1 MLDNKKREH
10 MPTLAPPSRCLITT
24 IMWTVWMTNEVD
36 ENEFDNKDQD
46 EVVHEEKKSGQNEE
60 LPSNISDPINWDDM
74 NMRFRDLLVEKGPA
88 TRHDKKGGYLATSG
102 YNDWRNLSKR
112 LKEHKGSHDHI
123 TCMTRRAE
131 LESRLQKNKTIDKHA
146 QEAINKDNI
155 HWREVLLRII
165 ALVKT
170 LAKNN
175 LTFRGKNEKV
185 GQDRNENFLSF
196 IEMIAEFDVVMRE
209 HIRKIGAAEIYSHY
223 LSHKIQNELIGILTG
238 EIRLMIMKTIHASK
252 YCSIIL
258 DCTPNIS
265 HKEQMTMIIRC
276 VNISSTSTKVEE
288 FYLTFLEVKDKSGEG
303 LFSKIK
309 EALVD
314 MELEIDDVRGQE
326 SETHGIGVFEI
337 LFGMILWY
345 DLLAVVNRVS
355 KTLQSADIDI
365 DVAIIE
371 LKGLDMDIEA
381 EFLVKKKRT
390 IRRKKHFDEVSD
402 KGDENMDL
410 SPEED
415 FRINYFFTLID
426 QALKLT
432 SASDESLM
440 ASCVHLES
448 SLKHGEHSDI
458 DG

>member
-60 LPSNISDPINWDDM
+60 LPSNISDPVNWDDM

-88 TRHDKKGGYLATSG
+88 TRLPTNY
-102 YNDWRNLSKR
+102 RFR
-112 LKEHKGSHDHI
+112 
-123 TCMTRRAE
+123 
-131 LESRLQKNKTIDKHA
+131 
-146 QEAINKDNI
+146 KDSI
-155 HWREVLLRII
+155 
-165 ALVKT
+165 
-170 LAKNN
+170 
-175 LTFRGKNEKV
+175 
-185 GQDRNENFLSF
+185 
-196 IEMIAEFDVVMRE
+196 EFDVVMRE
-209 HIRKIGAAEIYSHY
+209 HIRRIDAAEIYSHY

-258 DCTPNIS
+258 DCTPDIS

-288 FYLTFLEVKDKSGEG
+288 FYLTFLEVKDKSSEG

-371 LKGLDMDIEA
+371 LKGLDMGIEA

-390 IRRKKHFDEVSD
+390 IRRKKHFDEVSE